1 MAIFLKND
9 LMIIY
14 QRNYTFT
21 TGWVISQKIFFSGQV
36 QGLTYDFYFL
46 ESNNHIN
53 LSFKKLTI
61 SRYIKIF
68 LYR

>member
-21 TGWVISQKIFFSGQV
+21 TGWVISQKLFSGQLH
-36 QGLTYDFYFL
+36 GLTYDFNFL
-46 ESNNHIN
+46 EPNNHIN

-61 SRYIKIF
+61 SR
-68 LYR
+68 